1 MRRQVYKKKD
11 GLLFTSYCNIKDT
24 ISEAPATK
32 YRLQNQ
38 SQ

>member
-1 MRRQVYKKKD
+1 MRRQVYKKD